1 MSYQI
6 DWKDIWAL
14 ASVISQFSF
23 LSSSLDSWVQKL
35 DKDDFKYL
43 SHKFDKNL
51 LNLVK
56 QKKNVKHC
64 LAKEELS
71 SKEEFYSLLKS

>member
-35 DKDDFKYL
+35 DKDNFNYL
-43 SHKFDKNL
+43 SHKFDKNV

-56 QKKNVKHC
+56 QKRMLRIAWQKKNC
-64 LAKEELS
+64 LAK
-71 SKEEFYSLLKS
+71 KSFIVC